1 MKKYFAVL
9 LALFAAI
16 SLVVVPVSGAGTYL
30 YEETFE
36 GEFPEGWTK
45 DNSGWIIGAAG
56 GGKGEVVADP
66 VKAGN
71 KAMLYTGGGIYRFDP
86 KVLAT
91 GLEGQ
96 TFAIMQ
102 DLYIPQDLSGSDNYI
117 QPFMAVTDVNNRKSG
132 AGFIVARLIGN
143 EIRDAEGSET
153 YGKFPIGK
161 WFTIQ
166 FIFRPSA
173 ASMSYDIQILE
184 GNSVEVIKTEIAV
197 PDAAVAAFQ
206 KNDNIRWRNYFNTTA
221 AEQKVYIDNMRTGL
235 VTQPGAADVQIAGEA
250 AVGLELSAS
259 YTFVTESGTEDLSKY
274 QWYRSDSADGEYLP
288 IEGAVQLTYTPVLA
302 DKDKY
307 LKFAVTPENQYGIK
321 NDPVLSP
328 ACGPVMVKTAPPVA
342 ENVRIIGDARVG
354 SLLTGD
360 YQYVQE
366 ENVQEADSIYQWL
379 ISDNPDSGFVEI
391 AGATEKTYTVREEDE
406 NKYIQFSVTPKSND
420 NILGETKR
428 SGATAKISGLPV
440 LQIGSYTLTRGIGD
454 MAKTIT
460 KLENGTVCVSVPVE
474 NTSSVKTVAS
484 SMAAVLLRE
493 GTPVA
498 AGYASAAIA
507 PGQADTL
514 SAGFVIPDGEGY
526 ALRLVVWDN
535 AEDQNVISINT
546 IDIQ

>member
-9 LALFAAI
+9 LALLAAV

-36 GEFPEGWTK
+36 GEFPGGWTA
-45 DNSGWIIGAAG
+45 DNSGWIIGSAS

-71 KAMLYTGGGIYRFDP
+71 KVMLYTGGGIYRFDP

-102 DLYIPQDLSGSDNYI
+102 DLYIPQNLSGKDNYI
-117 QPFMAVTDVNNRKSG
+117 QPFMGVTNVDDRRSG
-132 AGFIVARLIGN
+132 AGFIAAKFVGN
-143 EIRDAEGSET
+143 EIQDAD
-153 YGKFPIGK
+153 GKKCGTFPTGK

-166 FIFRPSA
+166 FVFHPSA
-173 ASMSYDIQILE
+173 SSMNYDIRLLD
-184 GNSVEVIKTEIAV
+184 GNSVVVVKTGIAV

-206 KNDNIRWRNYFNTTA
+206 NDDNIRWRNYFNTTA
-221 AEQKVYIDNMRTGL
+221 AEQKVYIDNMRTSL
-235 VTQPGAADVQIAGEA
+235 VTQPNAADVKIDGET

-259 YTFVTESGTEDLSKY
+259 YTFVTDTGMEDLSKY

-288 IEGAVQLTYTPVLA
+288 IEGADQLVYTPELA

-321 NDPVLSP
+321 NAPVLSP
-328 ACGPVMVKTAPPVA
+328 ACGPVTVKTAPPVA
-342 ENVRIIGDARVG
+342 ENVRIIGNAWVG

-366 ENVQEADSIYQWL
+366 ENINEADSAYQWL

-420 NILGETKR
+420 NIWGEAKR
-428 SGATAKISGLPV
+428 SGATAKISGFPV
-440 LQIGSYTLTRGIGD
+440 LQIGSYTLTRGIGE

-507 PGQADTL
+507 PGQSDTL

-526 ALRLVVWDN
+526 TLRLVVWDN